1 MVNEQLLIEKC
12 LQGDRQ
18 AQYQLYNT
26 FAPKL
31 MPVCRR
37 YAKTSWDAEDI
48 LQEGFI
54 KVFRYLAD
62 FKNNGSFE
70 GWLRRIMVTSAL
82 NFYKRK
88 KLHTNESEL
97 NYMPDAIVPEKEVTA
112 KIFHD
117 ELMYLIGTL
126 PNGYRK
132 VFSLNTIEGY
142 THKEIGEILN
152 ISANTSKSQLTRARL
167 SLQKSLFSEQ
177 FLQNFQHN
185 TVLQSA

>member
-1 MVNEQLLIEKC
+1 MIEKC
-12 LQGDRQ
+12 LQNDRQ
-18 AQYQLYNT
+18 AQYQLYHT

-88 KLHTNESEL
+88 KLHSNETEL

-112 KIFHD
+112 KIYHD
-117 ELMYLIGTL
+117 ELMQLVSNL
-126 PNGYRK
+126 PKGYRS
-132 VFSLNTIEGY
+132 VFSLNTIEGF
-142 THKEIGEILN
+142 THKEIGEMLN
-152 ISANTSKSQLTRARL
+152 ISANTSKSQLTRARI
-167 SLQKSLFSEQ
+167 SLQKSLYTQQYTPSIHQ
-177 FLQNFQHN
+177 N